1 MTPVGQKSGLD
12 MDRLVSIIVPV
23 YKVEEY
29 LEKCVRS
36 LVSQS
41 YGNIEIILVDDGS
54 PDRCGAMCDA
64 FAERDGRI
72 KVIHKENGGL
82 SDARNAGFPAATG
95 DFITFVDSDDYVSP
109 FYVEKL
115 LLPFERDGADISV
128 CAIRPFSLD
137 ESGNERLSP
146 GGNKG
151 EEYRLFDA
159 RSALETMLRQSLFDT
174 EAWAKMYRASLMEDF
189 LFPFGLYNEDL
200 DSIYKLFLK
209 ADKVGYTG
217 EKLYYY
223 LQRSDSIMGKKRN
236 IKRYRDSFEIAERLR
251 AALHEQRPEL
261 GKAVNS
267 RALSVYFQSFA
278 GAVHCNDRELADRC
292 WSRIRELRRGVLAD
306 PQGRPKARAAAA
318 VSLLGR
324 KAFLTAYDTIIKK

>member
-1 MTPVGQKSGLD
+1 MAIASG
-12 MDRLVSIIVPV
+12 S
-23 YKVEEY
+23 
-29 LEKCVRS
+29 
-36 LVSQS
+36 
-41 YGNIEIILVDDGS
+41 
-54 PDRCGAMCDA
+54 
-64 FAERDGRI
+64 
-72 KVIHKENGGL
+72 
-82 SDARNAGFPAATG
+82 
-95 DFITFVDSDDYVSP
+95 FITYVDSDDYVSEK
-109 FYVEKL
+109 YVEKL
-115 LLPFERDGADISV
+115 LAPFANEDVDISV
-128 CAIRPFSLD
+128 CGHYAFFED
-137 ESGNERLSP
+137 DNGNEPSSP
-146 GGNKG
+146 RGNKG

-174 EAWAKMYRASLMEDF
+174 EAWAKMYRASLMEGF

-251 AALHEQRPEL
+251 VVLQEQRPEL
-261 GKAVNS
+261 GKAINS